1 MIKQIFVLQPSPHPA
16 RANALEAVRNAAEGM
31 CVEIKERTR
40 SIEQNS
46 AQWPILQAFS
56 EQLQWPVNGQMV
68 YLSADEWK
76 TILTAAFKQETVRL
90 AMGLNGGMVLLGYR
104 TSQFGKRE
112 FSEWL
117 DFLFSVAAER
127 GVVVYRDEVAA

>member
-1 MIKQIFVLQPSPHPA
+1 MTKQIFILQPSPHPA
-16 RANALEAVRNAAEGM
+16 RNNAVDAVRNAPEGM
-31 CVEIKERTR
+31 CVEIKERSR
-40 SIEQNS
+40 NLDQN
-46 AQWPILQAFS
+46 AAMWPILEAFS

>member
-1 MIKQIFVLQPSPHPA
+1 MSKQIFILQPSPHPA
-16 RANALEAVRNAAEGM
+16 RNNALEAVINAPVGM

-40 SIEQNS
+40 SLDAN
-46 AQWPILQAFS
+46 AAMWPILQAFS

>member
-1 MIKQIFVLQPSPHPA
+1 MSKQVFILQPSPHPA
-16 RANALEAVRNAAEGM
+16 RNNALEAVMNAQVGM

-40 SIEQNS
+40 SLEAN
-46 AQWPILQAFS
+46 AAMWPILQAFS